1 MFTLQSGKLC
11 TNLLASEIG
20 VQDQHVTWCVCCNF
34 SFDPSFITEIF
45 YYRQISRAQSNSE
58 NDSSKCSQASI
69 DVPPSKIG
77 TQDADSLAS
86 EPDSPVFK
94 RHPQRQRAKN
104 LQRWRKRLESESGE
118 DESDSNAVSA
128 LPNGTGA
135 TKGREGKSHFGV
147 DNQSYFLVKP

>member
-20 VQDQHVTWCVCCNF
+20 VQDQHVPWCVCCNF

-58 NDSSKCSQASI
+58 IDSSKCSQASI

-104 LQRWRKRLESESGE
+104 LQRWRRHLESESGE

-128 LPNGTGA
+128 LPNGSGA
-135 TKGREGKSHFGV
+135 TKGREVNSILGLTISLI
-147 DNQSYFLVKP
+147 FL